1 MPEGTK
7 KMPEITLK
15 FLYLSTSQFDSK
27 LLLKP
32 KYPYG
37 WTNCSFWKPCVFQ
50 YGRWKE
56 VCNHLEKS
64 CNVQKIQRFVHV
76 MQDFLQNGGL
86 SMIQYDSKIEL
97 EYFPFAFF
105 ARKNRNE
112 VGSRKT
118 QFLYGCFESI
128 DKISNASE
136 LSITSSRSFQRQ
148 EIESI

>member
-1 MPEGTK
+1 
-7 KMPEITLK
+7 
-15 FLYLSTSQFDSK
+15 
-27 LLLKP
+27 
-32 KYPYG
+32 
-37 WTNCSFWKPCVFQ
+37 
-50 YGRWKE
+50 
-56 VCNHLEKS
+56 
-64 CNVQKIQRFVHV
+64 

-112 VGSRKT
+112 VGARKT

-128 DKISNASE
+128 DKMHQ
-136 LSITSSRSFQRQ
+136 LSTSSRTSQRQ

>member
-1 MPEGTK
+1 MAEPIAAFESHAFFNMDVGK
-7 KMPEITLK
+7 KFVII
-15 FLYLSTSQFDSK
+15 
-27 LLLKP
+27 
-32 KYPYG
+32 
-37 WTNCSFWKPCVFQ
+37 WK
-50 YGRWKE
+50 
-56 VCNHLEKS
+56 KS

-86 SMIQYDSKIEL
+86 SMIQYDSEIEL

-128 DKISNASE
+128 NKISNASE